1 MNAALA
7 EIDLFCFFFFIPAT
21 RDWLCYKP
29 VGNAFVQNTRLWSIL
44 LHEYAEAITSDFVSV
59 NKFLSSLIN
68 GMSVYS
74 R

>member
-7 EIDLFCFFFFIPAT
+7 EISFFILTT

-29 VGNAFVQNTRLWSIL
+29 LSIAFVQNARLWSIL
-44 LHEYAEAITSDFVSV
+44 LNEYAEAITSEFVSV